1 MGNIL
6 LYCSKCGNE
15 FWMDEFEAV
24 ENKGDF
30 ICLPCLAAHVSNE
43 PRERFEYMVESLGVE
58 SGKIVDRL
66 NERGADGW
74 ELVNVSPAGTLIFK
88 RRYVE

>member
-1 MGNIL
+1 MSEITL
-6 LYCSKCGNE
+6 HCSKCGNE
-15 FWMDEFEAV
+15 FCV
-24 ENKGDF
+24 EEGDAIEHKGDF
-30 ICLPCLAAHVSNE
+30 ICPTCEAKMVVTE